1 MADDIRRLS
10 DELARDPSS
19 LVFLQLGELLRQ
31 QGQVDVARK
40 VAIRGLERHS
50 HNAEAHDLL
59 ARIEVDRGELQLAF
73 DEWDMVLRIDPSH
86 AGARKGMGF
95 VSYRQGKLV
104 EAERYLSEAGNAD
117 PDDASIASA
126 LSFVRKQ
133 LASPLMNEPASPEAP
148 VASPASAGNSRPE
161 RPTIA
166 MQRMAEEAGLKPG
179 WGDGSAGQS
188 ARMLF
193 SDTIGDGEQTILL
206 LDSSGR
212 VMAGAYVGQDG
223 RDIGQEV
230 GAELSGVSDEAQR
243 AMRHL
248 DLGDW
253 SSIVFETDVA
263 IVALGPAPA
272 EGLIVVA
279 AQRATPL
286 GFVRRLQDKAL
297 ARAREWLGGST

>member
-59 ARIEVDRGELQLAF
+59 ARIEVDRGELQPAF

-95 VSYRQGKLV
+95 VAYRQGKLV
-104 EAERYLSEAGNAD
+104 EAERYLSDAATAD
-117 PDDASIASA
+117 PEDASIASA
-126 LSFVRKQ
+126 LAFVRKQ
-133 LASPLMNEPASPEAP
+133 LAAPAPAP
-148 VASPASAGNSRPE
+148 AASDDARPE
-161 RPTIA
+161 RPTTV
-166 MQRMAEEAGLKPG
+166 MQRLAEEAGLKPA
-179 WGDGSAGQS
+179 WSDGTAGQS
-188 ARMLF
+188 ARMLL

-223 RDIGQEV
+223 RDHGQEV

-253 SSIVFETDVA
+253 SSIVFETDAA
-263 IVALGPAPA
+263 IVALGPAPS

-279 AQRATPL
+279 ALRATPL

-297 ARAREWLGGST
+297 ERAREWLAGGT

>member
-19 LVFLQLGELLRQ
+19 LVFIQLGELLRQ
-31 QGQVDVARK
+31 QGQIDVARK

-50 HNAEAHDLL
+50 HNADAHDLL
-59 ARIEVDRGELQLAF
+59 ARIEVDRGALQAAF
-73 DEWDMVLRIDPSH
+73 DEWDMVLRISPEH
-86 AGARKGMGF
+86 TGAQKGMGF
-95 VSYRQGKLV
+95 VAYRQGKLV
-104 EAERYLSEAGNAD
+104 EAERYLSQAAET
-117 PDDASIASA
+117 DAEDVSIASA
-126 LSFVRKQ
+126 LSFVRKE
-133 LASPLMNEPASPEAP
+133 LASQRSDFGAEQTSESPPRGARTS
-148 VASPASAGNSRPE
+148 SPTTQA
-161 RPTIA
+161 
-166 MQRMAEEAGLKPG
+166 AEDAGLRPG
-179 WGDGSAGQS
+179 WSEGAGREA

-193 SDTIGDGEQTILL
+193 SETIGEGEQTVLL

-212 VMAGAYVGQDG
+212 VMAGAYMGQDG

-263 IVALGPAPA
+263 IVALGPAPGD
-272 EGLIVVA
+272 GLIVVA
-279 AQRATPL
+279 AERSTPL
-286 GFVRRLQDKAL
+286 GFVRRLQEKAL
-297 ARAREWLGGST
+297 LRAREWLGAT

>member
-1 MADDIRRLS
+1 
-10 DELARDPSS
+10 
-19 LVFLQLGELLRQ
+19 
-31 QGQVDVARK
+31 
-40 VAIRGLERHS
+40 
-50 HNAEAHDLL
+50 
-59 ARIEVDRGELQLAF
+59 LQLAF

-95 VSYRQGKLV
+95 VAYRQGKLV
-104 EAERYLSEAGNAD
+104 EAERYLSDAANSD

-126 LSFVRKQ
+126 LAFVRNQ
-133 LASPLMNEPASPEAP
+133 LAAPSTNAPASDQDEA
-148 VASPASAGNSRPE
+148 AEEASAGGRVE
-161 RPTIA
+161 RPTVA
-166 MQRMAEEAGLKPG
+166 MQRMAEEAGLRPG
-179 WGDGSAGQS
+179 WSDGSAGDS

-253 SSIVFETDVA
+253 SSIVFETDAA
-263 IVALGPAPA
+263 IVALGPAPG

-297 ARAREWLGGST
+297 VRAREWLGSAT

>member
-73 DEWDMVLRIDPSH
+73 DEWDMVLRIDPTH

-104 EAERYLSEAGNAD
+104 EAERHLSDAASAD
-117 PDDASIASA
+117 PEDASIASA

-133 LASPLMNEPASPEAP
+133 LAAPSANAPGSDADTEAP
-148 VASPASAGNSRPE
+148 AQGSRAE

-179 WGDGSAGQS
+179 WGEGNAGQP

-263 IVALGPAPA
+263 IVALGPAPGEA
-272 EGLIVVA
+272 LVVVA

-297 ARAREWLGGST
+297 VRAREWLGSAT

>member
-10 DELARDPSS
+10 DELAREPSS
-19 LVFLQLGELLRQ
+19 LVFLQLAELLRQ

-104 EAERYLSEAGNAD
+104 EAERYLGQAASAD

-126 LSFVRKQ
+126 LAFVRKQ
-133 LASPLMNEPASPEAP
+133 LASSSTSAAGSESAPAQGGRA
-148 VASPASAGNSRPE
+148 E
-161 RPTIA
+161 RPTMV

-179 WGDGSAGQS
+179 WGDGNAGQS

-193 SDTIGDGEQTILL
+193 SETIGDGEQTILL

-263 IVALGPAPA
+263 IVALGPAPS

-297 ARAREWLGGST
+297 VRAREWLGAGT